1 MAEADAPQALQL
13 APRGAGAALAG
24 FDASALR
31 RWCRTS
37 LDALGAARE
46 EIDALNVYP
55 VPDGDTGTNLYLTME
70 AAHDA
75 VAALPADAPL
85 AQTVR
90 ALARGALVGA
100 RGNSGIILSQLLR
113 GVAGTLAVEAAL
125 ETRAADADLLTEALC
140 KATDLSYAAVAH
152 PVEGTM
158 LTVAR
163 AAADAARAVSER
175 DLGVVARAA
184 ATAARDALARTRD
197 QLEALRRAGVV
208 DAGGAGVCLLLDA
221 LAATVTGEPLQPA
234 PLRRAGRPGPA
245 LPAATGAHGGARGA
259 SPAYEVMYL
268 LDADDAAVPAL
279 RERLDGVGESLVVVG
294 GEGLWS
300 VHVHTDDAGAAVEAG
315 IRAGRPHQIRVTAF
329 AASESFDGEGAE
341 HLRVRA
347 VVAVVE
353 GDALAALLAGEGAT
367 VVRVAPGARP
377 ATERLLDA
385 VRGTGCRE
393 AVLLPGG
400 VEGLAVAEAAARQA
414 RKAGLRVAVVPVRS
428 PVQAVAAVA
437 VHDAGRRFEDDV
449 VSMTTAAGHMRHGA
463 VTVATAEGLTSA
475 GPCRPGDVLGIVESD
490 FAVVG
495 ADLGAVACEVVDRL
509 LAGGGEAVTLLLGE
523 GGDAALAGRVEDH
536 LAAAR
541 PDVDV
546 AVLTGGLPGAPL
558 LVGVE

>member
-1 MAEADAPQALQL
+1 M
-13 APRGAGAALAG
+13 
-24 FDASALR
+24 R
-31 RWCRTS
+31 RWCRLS

-75 VAALPADAPL
+75 VAALPPDAKL

-163 AAADAARAVSER
+163 AAADAARAARDR
-175 DLGVVARAA
+175 DLGAVARAA
-184 ATAARDALARTRD
+184 ATAAREALDRTRD

-221 LAATVTGEPLQPA
+221 LAATVTGTPLPPFA
-234 PLRRAGRPGPA
+234 LTTRGPA
-245 LPAATGAHGGARGA
+245 VPPVAGAAAQATEDGA
-259 SPAYEVMYL
+259 PAYEVMYL

-279 RERLDGVGESLVVVG
+279 RERLDAAGESLVVVG

-315 IRAGRPHQIRVTAF
+315 IVAGRPHRIRVTAF
-329 AASESFDGEGAE
+329 AATAAHEDAGA
-341 HLRVRA
+341 RDRA

-353 GDALAALLAGEGAT
+353 GDELAALLAGEGAT
-367 VVRVAPGARP
+367 VVRLAPGARP
-377 ATERLLDA
+377 GTERLLEA
-385 VRGTGCRE
+385 VRGSGCRE

-400 VEGLAVAEAAARQA
+400 EEGLAVAEAAARQA

-428 PVQAVAAVA
+428 PVQAIAAVA
-437 VHDAGRRFEDDV
+437 VHDAARRFEDDV
-449 VSMTTAAGHMRHGA
+449 VSMTAAAGHMRHGA
-463 VTVATAEGLTSA
+463 VALAAAEGLTSA
-475 GPCRPGDVLGIVESD
+475 GPCRPGDVLGVVESD
-490 FAVVG
+490 IAVVG
-495 ADLGAVACEVVDRL
+495 ADLAPVACEVVDRL
-509 LAGGGEAVTLLLGE
+509 LAGGGEAVTLLHGE
-523 GGDAALAGRVEDH
+523 GGDAGLARHVEGH
-536 LAAAR
+536 LAATR

-546 AVLTGGLPGAPL
+546 VVLAGGLPGTPL